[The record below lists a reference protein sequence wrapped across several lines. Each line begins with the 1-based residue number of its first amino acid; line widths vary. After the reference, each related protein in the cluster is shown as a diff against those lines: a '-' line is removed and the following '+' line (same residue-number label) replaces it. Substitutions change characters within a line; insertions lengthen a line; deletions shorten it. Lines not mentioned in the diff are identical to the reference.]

1 MQAIDESWRRN
12 GYPPSMREIA
22 DAAGLGSTSSV
33 SYQLSKLEEQG
44 RLARAPGRPRTVKL
58 RSPRNGSAG
67 HQDSPGAGDTAGP
80 GGEEIA
86 RVRLAG
92 RIAAGGPSMAAETE
106 DEIVTLPRFL
116 VGYGD
121 LMMLRV
127 AGDSMTGAAIA
138 DGDWVVVRRAPHA
151 ENGDI
156 VAAMLDSNVADGSE
170 ATVKTLRKQDGHVW
184 LMPHNPAYLPIPG
197 ETATIIGKVV
207 AVLRRV

>member
-1 MQAIDESWRRN
+1 MQVLTGSPDPGDDGLTPRRRLIMQAIDESCRRN

-44 RLARAPGRPRTVKL
+44 RLARTPGRPRTVKL

-67 HQDSPGAGDTAGP
+67 SQDSPGAADTAEP
-80 GGEEIA
+80 AVEDSGGEEIA

-106 DEIVTLPRFL
+106 DEIVSLPRFL

-127 AGDSMTGAAIA
+127 AGDSMTGAA
-138 DGDWVVVRRAPHA
+138 
-151 ENGDI
+151 
-156 VAAMLDSNVADGSE
+156 
-170 ATVKTLRKQDGHVW
+170 
-184 LMPHNPAYLPIPG
+184 
-197 ETATIIGKVV
+197 
-207 AVLRRV
+207 